1 MAEKRLGIF
10 LFYDKDGVADRY
22 IEYMLKDIR
31 PCLDRLIVIANG
43 GRKCCKDV

>member
-1 MAEKRLGIF
+1 MEIKMAEKRLGIF

-31 PCLDRLIVIANG
+31 PCLDRLSISL
-43 GRKCCKDV
+43 